1 MGWLAILS
9 RRIFRKPSYEIFLRT
24 HQALAL
30 LCAYSI
36 WQHLPAEQIFP
47 RVYLYG
53 FAGVFG
59 TTFALEGIIV
69 FIRSG
74 CFRHRRSRAIITGS
88 CGMVK
93 LRLHLSQ
100 PLKIEPGQHINLWM
114 PSVSFWSFL
123 QSHPFVVTS
132 WAATPQTTLDIFI
145 QPRRGFTRDL
155 LHLANQGK
163 QADNK
168 RVMFSGPH
176 GQIIPTGKYEKVV
189 MIADGAGIAAQ
200 LPHLKRLIHGYHAR
214 QVFTRRI
221 HLIWQISDIGAAI
234 QMLELNPF

>member
-47 RVYLYG
+47 RLYLYG
-53 FAGVFG
+53 FSGVFG
-59 TTFALEGIIV
+59 TTFALEGITV

-114 PSVSFWSFL
+114 PSVRFWSFL

-168 RVMFSGPH
+168 WVMFSGPH

-200 LPHLKRLIHGYHAR
+200 LPHLKRLIHSYHAR